1 LLRIYER
8 RRACQP
14 ETKLVE
20 EDGMAQQDVMQPYKG
35 PIFFSA
41 GFRPLFLGAT
51 LFAGIALP
59 LWIFFLQGLFVPAG
73 ETFEP
78 IYWHAHEMIFG
89 YLGAVMGG
97 FALTAIAEWTK
108 RPPISGWSLGL
119 LVALWLAGRIAIAL
133 AATGTITTSIAAD
146 IDLLY
151 LAVLA
156 AMMAREIIAG
166 KNRKNLII
174 VGLFTVFWA
183 SNLIFHVALA
193 ADTDPMTGLRL
204 ALVVA
209 AVLISVIGGR
219 VTPTFTRNWLTREAG
234 APFPSAFGWPDRTAL
249 ALTAI
254 AMLVWAC
261 FPRETMAG
269 ALLIAAG
276 VMQTWRLLRW
286 RGERTSAEPLVFI
299 LHVGYG
305 WLAVA
310 LLALGGSVL
319 LPQWVDGGAALHA
332 LTAGAIGVMTMGV
345 MTRAT
350 LGHTG
355 RKLAADGG
363 TITIYVLINLGAGL
377 RICAHALPMDY
388 VSILAL
394 SGMLWSAGFLLFA
407 VKYGRYL
414 LTPRVA

>member
-1 LLRIYER
+1 MGEN
-8 RRACQP
+8 
-14 ETKLVE
+14 
-20 EDGMAQQDVMQPYKG
+20 DMAQENAMRPYEG

-41 GFRPLFLGAT
+41 GFRPFFLGAA
-51 LFAGIALP
+51 LFAGVALP
-59 LWIFFLQGLFVPAG
+59 LWIFFLKGLYTPGG

-78 IYWHAHEMIFG
+78 VYWHAHEMIFG

-97 FALTAIAEWTK
+97 FAMTAIAEWTK

-119 LVALWLAGRIAIAL
+119 LVALWLAGRIVIAL
-133 AATGTITTSIAAD
+133 AATGTISTTIAAD

-156 AMMAREIIAG
+156 AMIAREIIAG

-174 VGLFTVFWA
+174 VGLFTIFWA
-183 SNLIFHVALA
+183 SNLVFHVALA
-193 ADTDPMTGLRL
+193 SDGDPMTGLRL
-204 ALVVA
+204 ALAVA

-234 APFPSAFGWPDRTAL
+234 APFPAPFGWPDKAAL

-254 AMLVWAC
+254 AMLVWAG
-261 FPRETMAG
+261 FPNAVIAG

-276 VMQTWRLLRW
+276 VTQTWRLLRW
-286 RGERTSAEPLVFI
+286 RGERTGAEPLVFI

-332 LTAGAIGVMTMGV
+332 LTAGAIGVMTVGV
-345 MTRAT
+345 MTRAA

-355 RKLAADGG
+355 RKLAADKG
-363 TITIYVLINLGAGL
+363 TILIYALINLGAAM
-377 RICAHALPMDY
+377 RIATPVLPFDY
-388 VSILAL
+388 VNCLAL
-394 SGMLWSAGFLLFA
+394 SGALWSAGFLLFA
-407 VKYGRYL
+407 VKYGLYL
-414 LTPRVA
+414 LAPRVT